1 MITNVL
7 PRFFMNH
14 SVYINSDKNSA
25 NTWSIILFLVSQE
38 VDKFQP

>member
-14 SVYINSDKNSA
+14 SVWLPVSD
-25 NTWSIILFLVSQE
+25 
-38 VDKFQP
+38 